1 MSVPTHTYDSLIPIG
16 IEVVEEGDVALIL
29 SATKVSGLVEQV
41 MSRLGESGLAL
52 AVGPNPSQFSS
63 CCAGTEGE
71 NGSQLKVLQ
80 GSFTDLALN
89 LTDMEARLAQSPPK
103 TLAELRDLEQ
113 ATEDQRL
120 SDPLLHSAS
129 VDSVIAVGVLRSVAV
144 EDRMGVLSEIYRVL
158 KKGGTLALLEI
169 VSDEPMSDRLLRNSD
184 TPGVFQ
190 ELELLEAVEDA
201 KFHGISLSHL
211 DHGPMDSIEGT
222 DFRRIL
228 LKAHKGK
235 EGMCVERYQGV
246 IYRGPWKLVEDDDGH
261 VLKRG
266 QRFAVCDKTFNIY
279 KKPPY
284 AGQFLYLEPEV
295 EVPFDQAKP
304 WDVRHPA
311 ERPPSETKGTSIARV
326 SSAAPYAPG
335 NDGGQTFIAIVE
347 WRKPDGSLSR
357 RAKVAHRYRGYFESE
372 TEALDTARKAF
383 PDASRYNAVAVSLE
397 ELAARSQRAGRALA
411 CPVPVASHN

>member
-1 MSVPTHTYDSLIPIG
+1 MSVPTEIYDSLIPSAV
-16 IEVVEEGDVALIL
+16 EVAEEGDVALVL
-29 SATKVSGLVEQV
+29 SATNVGALVEQV
-41 MSRLGESGLAL
+41 MGRLGEGGLAL
-52 AVGPNPSQFSS
+52 AVVPDISQLST
-63 CCAGTEGE
+63 CCGGREGK
-71 NGSQLKVLQ
+71 NGSQLKVLH
-80 GSFTDLALN
+80 GSFADLALN
-89 LTDMEARLAQSPPK
+89 LTQMEARLAQSPPK
-103 TLAELRDLEQ
+103 TLAELRDLER
-113 ATEDQRL
+113 ATEDQKV
-120 SDPLLHSAS
+120 SAPLLHSAS
-129 VDSVIAVGVLRSVAV
+129 VDSVIAVGVLRSVPV
-144 EDRMGVLSEIYRVL
+144 EDRERSLSEIYRVL

-169 VSDEPMSDRLLRNSD
+169 VSDERMSERLLRNSN

-201 KFHGISLSHL
+201 KFHGIGLSHL
-211 DHGPMDSIEGT
+211 DGDPMDSIEGT

-246 IYRGPWKLVEDDDGH
+246 IYRGPWKIVEDDDGH

-284 AGQFLYLEPEV
+284 AGQFMYLEPDV

-311 ERPPSETKGTSIARV
+311 ERPPSETKGTSIAQP
-326 SSAAPYAPG
+326 SSAAPLASG
-335 NDGGQTFIAIVE
+335 RDGPAFLAIVE
-347 WRKPDGSLSR
+347 WRNPDGLLSR

-383 PDASRYNAVAVSLE
+383 PDASRYNTVAVSLE
-397 ELAARSQRAGRALA
+397 ELAARSQRVGRALA